1 MAKTQTSFQLDERT
15 VDTMNLLREKFGGT
29 TNVGVI
35 RRALALA
42 RAAVEHERDDHTI
55 TIRGKDDKE
64 ITILLNG

>member
-15 VDTMNLLREKFGGT
+15 VDTMKLLREKFGET

-35 RRALALA
+35 RKALALA

-55 TIRGKDDKE
+55 TFQGKDDEK